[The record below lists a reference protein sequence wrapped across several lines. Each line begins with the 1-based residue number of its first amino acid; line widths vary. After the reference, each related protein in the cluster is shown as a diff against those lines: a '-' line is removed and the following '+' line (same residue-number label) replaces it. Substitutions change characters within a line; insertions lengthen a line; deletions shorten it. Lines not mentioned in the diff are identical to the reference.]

1 MFEIKDIAGLSKPLK
16 RLIEVVAEGVGGVSR
31 SLLTR
36 KNADAKAYEI
46 RTIAQAISDSQK
58 LLGTV
63 KYENGSII
71 IEASVN
77 TEQSALPEATFDQR
91 VIARMAFQEAKKQ
104 LNLEQ
109 ITQHAA
115 EELRDEQNIK
125 SERPDSDW
133 TTRFFRIAE
142 DISSDQMQMLWGKV
156 LAGEVKSPGSYS
168 LRALDLLKNIT
179 QKEAEIFERV
189 VQISFISTGQTF
201 VPNPDNGKYLQDHF
215 GLSLTDFL
223 VLREIDLLV
232 ANDLEFSLPPV
243 EQDIQSFLVCGNTCV
258 LINRPKGTPKQ
269 AIQVLVFTEIGRQL
283 LQLVEKKPADPKHIN
298 KFASLFQREGVTF
311 QSGLIV
317 GWEGSNFR
325 YINLQNVPTESDN
338 EKGQPNKANA
348 ADAKRRAAD

>member
-1 MFEIKDIAGLSKPLK
+1 MFEIKDIAGLSEPLK
-16 RLIEVVAEGVGGVSR
+16 RLIEVVAEGAGGVSR
-31 SLLTR
+31 SLFTR
-36 KNADAKAYEI
+36 INADAKAYEI

-58 LLGTV
+58 SLGLV
-63 KYENGSII
+63 RYENGSII
-71 IEASVN
+71 IEASAN
-77 TEQSALPEATFDQR
+77 TEQSVLPESTFDQR

-104 LNLEQ
+104 SNLEQ

-142 DISSDQMQMLWGKV
+142 DITSDQMQILWGKV

-179 QKEAEIFERV
+179 QKEAETFERV
-189 VQISFISTGQTF
+189 VQISFKSKESIF

-215 GLSLTDFL
+215 SLSFTDIL
-223 VLREIDLLV
+223 LLREIGLLV
-232 ANDLEFSLPPV
+232 AHDLEFSLPPV
-243 EQDIQSFLVCGNTCV
+243 EQEIQSFLTCGNTCV

-269 AIQVLVFTEIGRQL
+269 AIQAIVFTEIGQQL
-283 LQLVEKKPADPKHIN
+283 FQLVEKKPADPKQVK

-311 QSGLIV
+311 QYGLIV
-317 GWEGSNFR
+317 EWQGRDFR
-325 YINLQNVPTESDN
+325 YINLQKVPTDSDS
-338 EKGQPNKANA
+338 EKGQPNMPNS
-348 ADAKRRAAD
+348 ADAKNRATD